1 MTEPTTTDR
10 PRQLTMAGWFVVV
23 GSVFLVASVFDSV
36 ANLNSVDT
44 RQSVTD
50 ALTTG
55 SGAGLGLS
63 VSTALTLMRVGLT
76 VAAVCAAAAAVAG
89 FFVLR
94 RHRGARVLLAV
105 LAVPLLV
112 TAPLTGGLMGALVVA
127 ATMTMWNGQA
137 RDWFAGRPVR
147 QAQPLGGRGP
157 QDGGTPAPRK
167 ANPFDQHGDL
177 GAGPEHMPGQQPGQL
192 PGQEP
197 GRDPQSP
204 PASDAPSGSTTPP
217 SVAFPSRQPAATPG
231 FGAPRPDDRS
241 VLTAPRG
248 PQSGSHPW
256 APGDQAAGPVPPGVK
271 IACYA
276 TWVFSGI
283 ALVMSVVAM
292 VVLATNPDVFVTPL
306 VDDPSFERFAVP
318 RESIVPS
325 LWLLTVLGA
334 GWCLG
339 SCVLAGFTWRRHD
352 WARWLLAFSA
362 GFAFLLALAAFPVG
376 MIHQLACALTIGGL
390 FNATTR
396 AWFERSRR

>member
-44 RQSVTD
+44 RQTVTD

-63 VSTALTLMRVGLT
+63 VGTALTLMRVGLT

-94 RHRGARVLLAV
+94 RHRGARLLLAV

-147 QAQPLGGRGP
+147 QTQPIGGRGSK
-157 QDGGTPAPRK
+157 DGGTPAPRK

-177 GAGPEHMPGQQPGQL
+177 GAGPEHMPGQRTGDAP
-192 PGQEP
+192 EA
-197 GRDPQSP
+197 
-204 PASDAPSGSTTPP
+204 PASPAGSAGSAGSAPESPP

-241 VLTAPRG
+241 KLSDPRG
-248 PQSGSHPW
+248 PQAGSHPGS
-256 APGDQAAGPVPPGVK
+256 PGDRTPEPVPPGVR
-271 IACYA
+271 IACVA

-283 ALVMSVVAM
+283 ALLMSIVAM
-292 VVLATNPDVFVTPL
+292 VVLATNPDVFVSPL
-306 VDDPSFERFAVP
+306 VTDPSFERFAVP
-318 RESIVPS
+318 RESVVPS
-325 LWLLTVLGA
+325 LWLLAVLGA

-339 SCVLAGFTWRRHD
+339 ACVLAGFTWRRHD

>member
-63 VSTALTLMRVGLT
+63 VGTALTLMRVGLT

-94 RHRGARVLLAV
+94 RHRGARLLLAV

-157 QDGGTPAPRK
+157 QGGGTTAPRK

-177 GAGPEHMPGQQPGQL
+177 GAGPEHMPGQQPDQQSGPQ
-192 PGQEP
+192 PD
-197 GRDPQSP
+197 RDPQSSSAP
-204 PASDAPSGSTTPP
+204 DASSGSATPP

-231 FGAPRPDDRS
+231 FGALRPDDRS
-241 VLTAPRG
+241 VLTDPRG
-248 PQSGSHPW
+248 PQPGSHPG

-306 VDDPSFERFAVP
+306 VGDPSFERFAVP

-325 LWLLTVLGA
+325 LWLLAVLGA

-339 SCVLAGFTWRRHD
+339 ACVLAGFTWRRHD

>member
-44 RQSVTD
+44 RESVTD

-63 VSTALTLMRVGLT
+63 VGTALTLMRVGLT

-94 RHRGARVLLAV
+94 RHRGARLLLAV

-127 ATMTMWNGQA
+127 ATMMMWNGQA

-177 GAGPEHMPGQQPGQL
+177 GAGPEHMPGQQPA
-192 PGQEP
+192 
-197 GRDPQSP
+197 D
-204 PASDAPSGSTTPP
+204 
-217 SVAFPSRQPAATPG
+217 PAAI
-231 FGAPRPDDRS
+231 PRSAR
-241 VLTAPRG
+241 PRAG
-248 PQSGSHPW
+248 RAVRVRHAAVGRLPL
-256 APGDQAAGPVPPGVK
+256 AAAGGHPGV
-271 IACYA
+271 
-276 TWVFSGI
+276 
-283 ALVMSVVAM
+283 
-292 VVLATNPDVFVTPL
+292 
-306 VDDPSFERFAVP
+306 
-318 RESIVPS
+318 
-325 LWLLTVLGA
+325 
-334 GWCLG
+334 
-339 SCVLAGFTWRRHD
+339 RR
-352 WARWLLAFSA
+352 
-362 GFAFLLALAAFPVG
+362 AA
-376 MIHQLACALTIGGL
+376 
-390 FNATTR
+390 
-396 AWFERSRR
+396 SRRRARC